1 MPSTDSFIGQTISHY
16 RIVEKIG
23 GGGMGVVY
31 KAEDTRLHRFVAL
44 KFLPTDIDRDE
55 NARARFRLEAQAA
68 SSLNHPN
75 ICTVYDIGEQ
85 DGHSF
90 IVMENL
96 EGKSLRDVITAQA
109 MALDTLLPLAS
120 QVADALEAAH
130 SKGIIH
136 RDIKP
141 GNIFVTNRGD
151 AKILDFGL
159 AKMSGTPEGG
169 TNSATLDVA
178 EHLTSPGSALGT
190 VAYMSPEQVSGK
202 ELDCRTDLF
211 SFGTMLYE
219 MCTGLLP
226 FHGST
231 NGLIFHA
238 ILEKTPP
245 PVTQVNSR
253 IPAKLDEIIQKAI
266 EKDRNL
272 RYQSAAELR
281 ADLQRLKR
289 DRETGSAQSAAR
301 NQNRLSGGIWILG
314 AAALLLVAAG
324 LFLYSQ
330 LALKAKKG
338 SGKWEQLTSYT
349 DAAVY
354 PALSPDGRMLA
365 FIRGDD
371 AFISSGDIYVKL
383 LPHGEPLQLTH
394 NREVLKMA
402 PVFSPDGSSVAYGT
416 VDPWDTWEVSILGG
430 EPRLMMKNASS
441 LTWIDGGKRLL
452 FSELKTGLHM
462 GVVTTDEARG
472 QSRDVYLPAGERSMA
487 HHSYLSPDGRWVLLV
502 LMDTLGKL
510 TQCRVVPFN
519 GGGQERLTGPK
530 DGVCN
535 SGAWSPDGKWVYIS
549 SDAGGAFHI
558 WRQRFPDGAPE
569 QVTSGTTEEEGIA
582 MASDGKSFV
591 TSVGTKD
598 ATVWIHDKT
607 GDHQLSSEGSASQ
620 TILSSDGTQLYFLKQ
635 SGGSG
640 GAELWRTEIASG
652 QSEQVLP
659 GYEIEVGIEAKNYA
673 LSPDSKH
680 VAFVQK
686 NEKGISNLW
695 IAPTDRRTSPQHLE
709 SQENEDSPAFLPN
722 GDLVYRSG
730 RNGTN
735 YLYTKK
741 QDGAGENRILDQP
754 ILDFFGVS
762 PMGKWALL
770 GQKEPNDEEHPYRM
784 IAYPLEGGPG
794 IPLCRTICTGGW
806 DSSGAHLFLSFLEGG
821 KRTYFL
827 PTGER
832 GELPKL
838 PPSGLVNTE
847 ELESMTG
854 KRSTPDW
861 VDSAISPDVYS
872 FSRNTYRRNL
882 YRIPVP
888 LD

>member
-1 MPSTDSFIGQTISHY
+1 MTGIDSLIGRTISHY

-44 KFLPTDIDRDE
+44 KFLPADIDRDE
-55 NARARFRLEAQAA
+55 NARARFRLEAQTA

-96 EGKSLRDVITAQA
+96 EGESLRDLIAGQA
-109 MALDTLLPLAS
+109 MALDTLLLLAS
-120 QVADALEAAH
+120 QVADALQAAH
-130 SKGIIH
+130 AKGIIH

-159 AKMSGTPEGG
+159 AKISGKPEVG
-169 TNSATLDVA
+169 TNSVTIDLA

-226 FHGST
+226 FYGST

-245 PVTQVNSR
+245 PITQVNSR
-253 IPAKLDEIIQKAI
+253 MPTKLDEIIQKAL

-289 DRETGSAQSAAR
+289 DRDTGSAKSVAS
-301 NQNRLSGGIWILG
+301 NQKRLSGGMWILG
-314 AAALLLVAAG
+314 AVAVLLVAAG
-324 LFLYSQ
+324 LFLYSHFV
-330 LALKAKKG
+330 LKAKKE
-338 SGKWEQLTSYT
+338 SGKWGQLTFYT
-349 DAAVY
+349 DSAVY
-354 PALSPDGRMLA
+354 PALSRDGRMLA
-365 FIRGDD
+365 YIRGED
-371 AFISSGDIYVKL
+371 AFFGAGDIYVTL
-383 LPHGEPLQLTH
+383 LPNGEPLQLTH
-394 NREVLKMA
+394 NREVQKMN
-402 PVFSPDGSSVAYGT
+402 PVFSPDGSRVAFGT

-487 HHSYLSPDGRWVLLV
+487 HHSYLSPDSRWVLVV
-502 LMDTLGKL
+502 LMNSLGKL
-510 TQCRVVPFN
+510 TQCRVVPFD
-519 GGGQERLTGPK
+519 GSGQERLVGPK
-530 DGVCN
+530 DAVCN
-535 SGAWSPDGKWVYIS
+535 SGAWSPDGKWVYVS
-549 SDAGGAFHI
+549 ADAGGAFHI
-558 WRQRFPDGAPE
+558 WRQRFPDGELE

-582 MASDGKSFV
+582 MAGDGKSFI

-598 ATVWIHDKT
+598 STVWIHDKR
-607 GDHQLSSEGSASQ
+607 GDHQLSSEGSAFQ
-620 TILSSDGTQLYFLKQ
+620 TTFSSDGTQLYFLKRR
-635 SGGSG
+635 GGI
-640 GAELWRTEIASG
+640 GAAEIWRTNLASG

-659 GYEIEVGIEAKNYA
+659 GYGIEVGTETKNYA
-673 LSPDSKH
+673 LSMDGKH
-680 VAFVQK
+680 VVFVQK

-695 IAPTDRRTSPQHLE
+695 IAPTDRRTSPRQLE
-709 SQENEDSPAFLPN
+709 SQENEDSPSFLPN
-722 GDLVYRSG
+722 GDLIYRASS
-730 RNGTN
+730 NGSN
-735 YLYTKK
+735 YLYAKK
-741 QDGAGENRILDQP
+741 QDGTGEKRILDQP
-754 ILDFFGVS
+754 ILDFFGLS
-762 PMGKWALL
+762 PTGKWAML
-770 GQKEPNDEEHPYRM
+770 GQKEPKDEERPYRM
-784 IAYPLEGGPG
+784 MAYPLEGGPG
-794 IPLCRTICTGGW
+794 IPLCRAICTGGW
-806 DSSGAHLFLSFLEGG
+806 DSSGAHLFLTFLEGG
-821 KRTYFL
+821 QRTYFL
-827 PTGER
+827 SNGDR

-838 PPSGLVNTE
+838 PSTGLTNSE
-847 ELESMTG
+847 ELNAIARG
-854 KRSTPDW
+854 KSTPDW
-861 VDSAISPDVYS
+861 VESAISPDVYS
-872 FSRNTYRRNL
+872 FTRSTIRRNL

-888 LD
+888 

>member
-1 MPSTDSFIGQTISHY
+1 MTGTDSLIGRTISHY

-44 KFLPTDIDRDE
+44 KFLPADIDSDE

-96 EGKSLRDVITAQA
+96 EGNSLRDLITGQV

-130 SKGIIH
+130 ARGIIH

-141 GNIFVTNRGD
+141 GNIFVTSRGD

-159 AKMSGTPEGG
+159 AKIFGKTEGG
-169 TNSATLDVA
+169 TNSITIDLG

-219 MCTGLLP
+219 MCTGRLP
-226 FHGST
+226 FYGST

-245 PVTQVNSR
+245 PVSQATAR
-253 IPAKLDEIIQKAI
+253 IPAKLDEIIQKTL

-281 ADLQRLKR
+281 ADLLRLKR
-289 DRETGSAQSAAR
+289 DRETSSARSVAT
-301 NQNRLSGGIWILG
+301 NQKRIFGGMWFLG
-314 AAALLLVAAG
+314 AVAVLLAAAG
-324 LFLYSQ
+324 LFLYSHFV
-330 LALKAKKG
+330 LKAKKEPA
-338 SGKWEQLTSYT
+338 KWEQLTFFT
-349 DAAVY
+349 DSAVY

-365 FIRGDD
+365 YIRGGD
-371 AFISSGDIYVKL
+371 AFFGAGDIYVKL
-383 LPHGEPLQLTH
+383 LPNGEPLQLTH
-394 NREVLKMA
+394 NNEIQKMN
-402 PVFSPDGSSVAYGT
+402 PVFSPDGSSVAFGT

-430 EPRLMMKNASS
+430 EPRLVMKNASS

-487 HHSYLSPDGRWVLLV
+487 HHSYLSPDRRWVLVV
-502 LMDTLGKL
+502 LMNSLGKL
-510 TQCRVVPFN
+510 TQCRVVPFD
-519 GGGQERLTGPK
+519 GSGQERLVGPK
-530 DGVCN
+530 DAVCN
-535 SGAWSPDGKWVYIS
+535 SGAWSPDGKWLYVS
-549 SDAGGAFHI
+549 ADAGGAYHI
-558 WRQRFPDGAPE
+558 WRQRFPDGEPE
-569 QVTSGTTEEEGIA
+569 QVTSGTAEEEGIA
-582 MASDGKSFV
+582 MAGDAKSFI

-598 ATVWIHDKT
+598 STVWIHDKSV
-607 GDHQLSSEGSASQ
+607 DHQLSSEGSAFQ
-620 TILSSDGTQLYFLKQ
+620 TTFSSGGTQLYFLKR
-635 SGGSG
+635 SGGI
-640 GAELWRTEIASG
+640 GAAEIWRMNLASG
-652 QSEQVLP
+652 ESEKVLP
-659 GYEIEVGIEAKNYA
+659 GYAIEVGTERKNYA
-673 LSPDSKH
+673 LSPDDKH

-695 IAPTDRRTSPQHLE
+695 IAPTDRRTSPRKLE
-709 SQENEDSPAFLPN
+709 SQENEDSPSFLPN
-722 GDLVYRSG
+722 GDLIYRASRSG
-730 RNGTN
+730 SN

-741 QDGAGENRILDQP
+741 QDGSGEKRILDEP
-754 ILDFFGVS
+754 ILDFYGLS
-762 PMGKWALL
+762 PTGNWAIF
-770 GQKEPNDEEHPYRM
+770 GQKDPNDQERPYRM
-784 IAYPLEGGPG
+784 MAYPLEGGPG
-794 IPLCRTICTGGW
+794 IPLCRAICVGGW
-806 DSSGAHLFLSFLEGG
+806 DSSGAHLFLSFLEWDQ
-821 KRTYFL
+821 KTYFL
-827 PTGER
+827 PMGDR

-838 PPSGLVNTE
+838 PSAGLTKSLDLNAIAGVK
-847 ELESMTG
+847 SA
-854 KRSTPDW
+854 PDW
-861 VDSAISPDVYS
+861 VESAVSPEKYS
-872 FSRNTYRRNL
+872 FTRSTVRRNL

-888 LD
+888 